1 MQQTLFKFITLET
14 KRQQIFLICL
24 TLLSFP
30 LLYAL
35 LNIPKIIIN
44 DALGGKHFPKE
55 YSGFHL
61 DQINYLFILGIIFF
75 ILVLLNGTLKFF
87 MNYAQGKTTEFAS
100 YILREQIFHDIISF
114 RLSHFQRYSSS
125 ELIHVMATEV
135 EPIGNFVGESIA
147 LPFRQGGTLLTLLL
161 FVFIQDVYMGLAAI
175 SLYPIQ
181 VYLVP
186 IFQRKMNVL
195 TRQRSRA
202 QHQFAEKIQ
211 EASEGVIDI
220 KSYALQ
226 KHFTKIY
233 DNEAKNL
240 FEIKSNYFKQK
251 YLLKLLN
258 NIVGN
263 IVPFLFYIV
272 GGYFVI
278 KGNLSLGALVSIL
291 AAHKDLQ
298 EPWIE
303 LLDYYQRLDDA
314 KIRYENLK
322 KKLNASPENQSL
334 VQQNTQNEFIDLSKS
349 SLIGKNLYFSISK
362 GNPIIEAAS
371 FTLKPFEKTA
381 IVSSSG
387 EGKGVFTQLL
397 AGLHYPD
404 AGELY
409 LSNHA
414 FLCEPEKL
422 LGSEIHFVDRETY
435 IFSGTIKENLLL
447 PYFSNQYYT
456 DHHYNEPSK
465 EKIIDIIQ
473 KLNLQKDFE
482 YIGLTKLFPD
492 LSDSIKNEVV
502 RLRHQFKVKVNEQY
516 NDSMIDFYEN
526 KKFNQ
531 NLSLFENL
539 TFGLIA
545 PTYPIE
551 KVEIYVKKLLRQEG
565 LLDVFLKIGHDIAQ
579 TMIDMFADLSPNHP
593 FLEEFSLIKAPELK
607 EYKKIIDT
615 YPNIF
620 PEDQNKLLNLCFKF
634 TPARHRVT
642 NISDTIQEKIV
653 LFRQEFQAFFK
664 EEHPNAFYY
673 YLENEYNPLLSIWD
687 NIIYGKMFY
696 GLAAGQSKID
706 FIIQIILEKS
716 ILKPHLLELAL
727 SYKVGLG
734 GRNISRTQR
743 QLIGIARAF
752 LSPAQLIVLDKATI
766 ILDVA
771 HQRIILDYVLS
782 KDFTKGVIWSV
793 HESQMAK
800 QFDTVLLFKDG
811 RVLEQG
817 NFNELLEFDG
827 AFKKLYDQEHNLGVI
842 HVT

>member
-1 MQQTLFKFITLET
+1 MQQTLFKFITIET

-61 DQINYLFILGIIFF
+61 DQINYLFILSIIFF

-87 MNYAQGKTTEFAS
+87 MNYSQGKTTEFAS
-100 YILREQIFHDIISF
+100 YVLREQIFHDIIKF

-125 ELIHVMATEV
+125 ELIHIMATEV

-161 FVFIQDVYMGLAAI
+161 FVFIQDIYMGLAAI
-175 SLYPIQ
+175 SLYPLQ

-186 IFQRKMNVL
+186 IFQRKMNIL
-195 TRQRSRA
+195 TRKRSHA
-202 QHQFAEKIQ
+202 QHQFGEKIQ
-211 EASEGVIDI
+211 EASEGIIDI

-226 KHFTKIY
+226 NRFTQIY

-240 FEIKSNYFKQK
+240 FEIKSNFFKEK
-251 YLLKLLN
+251 YLLKFFN
-258 NIVGN
+258 NIIGN
-263 IVPFLFYIV
+263 IVPFLFYAI

-278 KGNLSLGALVSIL
+278 KGHLSLGALVSIL

-303 LLDYYQRLDDA
+303 LLDYYQRLDDT

-322 KKLNASPENQSL
+322 RKLNVPPESQIPTQPSI
-334 VQQNTQNEFIDLSKS
+334 QNEPTDLSKTV
-349 SLIGKNLYFSISK
+349 LVGKNLYFSIMK
-362 GNPIIEAAS
+362 GNPIVEAAS

-409 LSNHA
+409 ISNHT
-414 FLCEPEKL
+414 FLSEPEKL
-422 LGSEIHFVDRETY
+422 LGNEIHFVDREAY
-435 IFSGTIKENLLL
+435 IFSGSIKENLLL
-447 PYFSNQYYT
+447 PYAAA
-456 DHHYNEPSK
+456 HEHREPSK
-465 EKIIDIIQ
+465 EKIIEIIQ

-482 YIGLTKLFPD
+482 YIGLTKLFSN
-492 LSDSIKNEVV
+492 LTDSTKNEIIQ
-502 RLRHQFKVKVNEQY
+502 LRQTFKKYIIEQY
-516 NDSMIDFYEN
+516 GDTMIDFYEN

-539 TFGLIA
+539 TFGLAIH
-545 PTYPIE
+545 TYSIE
-551 KVEIYVKKLLRQEG
+551 EVEKYVKKLLRQVG
-565 LLDVFLKIGHDIAQ
+565 LLDIFLKIGYDIAQ
-579 TMIDMFADLSPNHP
+579 TMFDMFADLSPNHP

-607 EYKKIIDT
+607 DYKKIIEN
-615 YPNIF
+615 YPNIIL
-620 PEDQNKLLNLCFKF
+620 EDQSKLLSLCFRF

-642 NISDTIQEKIV
+642 NISESIQEKIV
-653 LFRQEFQAFFK
+653 LFREEFKAFFN
-664 EEHPNAFYY
+664 EEHPDEFLYY
-673 YLENEYNPLLSIWD
+673 DEKEYNPLLPIWN
-687 NIIYGKMFY
+687 NIIFGKMIY

-706 FIIQIILEKS
+706 IIIQNILEKS
-716 ILKPHLLELAL
+716 TLKSCLLELAL
-727 SYKVGLG
+727 DYNVGLG

-766 ILDVA
+766 VLDVA

-782 KDFTKGVIWSV
+782 KDFKKGVIWSV

-800 QFDTVLLFKDG
+800 RFDTVLLFKDG

-817 NFNELLEFDG
+817 NFKELLEFDG
-827 AFKKLYDQEHNLGVI
+827 AFKKLYDQEQNLGVI
-842 HVT
+842 HVA